1 MLYLKRFMEVTW
13 VIENVK
19 RSEDF
24 YTKQF
29 TLLLAASV
37 CLWKRYH
44 PNHKTVLYADDLTS
58 NFYKETPLLGLFDE
72 VRPLKYN
79 DKINREVFWS
89 SSKTKIISET
99 EKPILIIDHDFLIFK
114 NIDEY
119 LNDNVLYTYN
129 ELSDN
134 WYPKE
139 INKDVKSLTTPI
151 NYLIDRAANV
161 SLFYL
166 PDPKFANKYAKQTL
180 QNHKEFTSM
189 GVEDT
194 NYMILSEQFMLKQ
207 MLHKENIP
215 HKALSKNVFNCRKV
229 DYEPIISDEGIWNL
243 QESLLYYKH
252 YGVEKKSIDHTGMM
266 YLFRCINST
275 QKDKWN
281 IYHDWIL
288 NQKD

>member
-1 MLYLKRFMEVTW
+1 MEVLW

-44 PNHKTVLYADDLTS
+44 PNHKTVLYADDLTKDY
-58 NFYKETPLLGLFDE
+58 YKGTPLLNLFDE
-72 VRPLKYN
+72 IKPLKYD
-79 DKINREVFWS
+79 DKIDREVFWS
-89 SSKTKIISET
+89 SSKTKIISKAT
-99 EKPILIIDHDFLIFK
+99 NPILIVDHDFLIFK
-114 NIDEY
+114 NIDEH
-119 LNDNVLYTYN
+119 LNDNILFTYN

-139 INKDVKSLTTPI
+139 NTKYCKELTTPI
-151 NYLIDRAANV
+151 NYIIDRAANV

-166 PDPKFANKYAKQTL
+166 PDYKFANKYAKQTL

-189 GVEDT
+189 GVKDT

-207 MLHKENIP
+207 MLCKENIP
-215 HKALSKNVFNCRKV
+215 HKSLSKNVFDCKDIN
-229 DYEPIISDEGIWNL
+229 YSNIIDDGGIWNL
-243 QESLLYYKH
+243 KESSLYYKH
-252 YGVEKKSIDHTGMM
+252 YGVSKKEIDHTEMM
-266 YLFRCINST
+266 YLFRCINSM
-275 QKDKWN
+275 QKDKWS
-281 IYHDWIL
+281 IYDDWIIK
-288 NQKD
+288 QKD